1 VQGAKAV
8 VQGARKGQRKV
19 AENVAEYF
27 LDENP
32 LLIRPVLAESFAAD
46 VTRFRDDVERASKRL
61 EKLEQKLA
69 K

>member
-1 VQGAKAV
+1 
-8 VQGARKGQRKV
+8 
-19 AENVAEYF
+19 
-27 LDENP
+27 
-32 LLIRPVLAESFAAD
+32 VLAESFAAD